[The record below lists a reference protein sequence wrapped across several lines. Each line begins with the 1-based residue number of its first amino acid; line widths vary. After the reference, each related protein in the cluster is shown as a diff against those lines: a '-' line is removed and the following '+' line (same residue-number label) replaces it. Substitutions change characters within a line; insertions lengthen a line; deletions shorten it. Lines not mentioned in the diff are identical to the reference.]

1 MTREFYEAEP
11 SPRTSWRLAVLM
23 GANSRTYKF
32 ALASALLEFA
42 AEGRAEV
49 TVDEL
54 AVPYAMSLVAR
65 QQGAPQ
71 APSGSLAGDKDFLAV
86 ARQEAA
92 ESLRSGLPTE
102 RLLDATRRSMPTM
115 VMRRFHNLGASEV
128 AHRFYESVGPPRR
141 GTVRLTP
148 HLHRIAGSEQT
159 AGLRGELNA
168 RWDIVESSFAA
179 GIGRSLVD
187 HGVAVARG
195 PQRGSPHTPRR
206 IGRRVVDHGVGV
218 DGATLRLTDKHRR
231 RPVTGVAD
239 ALAGF
244 QHGRCLI
251 CRSPLTDADRIAV
264 DHVFPYSLM
273 RRFGTVSGWHGP
285 DLDVIWNLAPAHE
298 HCNGAKSA
306 RLPTSGELWR
316 LARRNEAILLSPHP
330 LKKTLQLALKGAGY
344 HGRSGEW
351 PDFLRQVLAACD

>member
-1 MTREFYEAEP
+1 
-11 SPRTSWRLAVLM
+11 M

-187 HGVAVARG
+187 HGVAV
-195 PQRGSPHTPRR
+195 
-206 IGRRVVDHGVGV
+206 DW
-218 DGATLRLTDKHRR
+218 ATLRLTDKHRR

>member
-42 AEGRAEV
+42 AQGRGEV
-49 TVDEL
+49 TLDEL

-65 QQGAPQ
+65 QKGAPQ
-71 APSGSLAGDKDFLAV
+71 APSGSLMGDKDFLTV

-92 ESLRSGLPTE
+92 ESTRAGLPTE
-102 RLLDATRRSMPTM
+102 RLLDAARRSMPTM

-128 AHRFYESVGPPRR
+128 PHLFYELVGPPRR
-141 GTVRLTP
+141 MTVRLTP
-148 HLHRIAGSEQT
+148 HLHAIAGSEQ
-159 AGLRGELNA
+159 AVGLRNELNA

-187 HGVAVARG
+187 HGVAVDR
-195 PQRGSPHTPRR
+195 
-206 IGRRVVDHGVGV
+206 
-218 DGATLRLTDKHRR
+218 ATLRLTDKHRR

-244 QHGRCLI
+244 QYGRCLI
-251 CRSPLTDADRIAV
+251 CRTPLTGTDRIAV

-298 HCNGAKSA
+298 RCNGTKSA
-306 RLPTSGELWR
+306 RLPTSEELRR
-316 LARRNEAILLSPHP
+316 LSRRNEAILLSPHP

>member
-148 HLHRIAGSEQT
+148 HLHRIAGSEQ
-159 AGLRGELNA
+159 APGLRGELNA

-187 HGVAVARG
+187 HGVAV
-195 PQRGSPHTPRR
+195 
-206 IGRRVVDHGVGV
+206 DW
-218 DGATLRLTDKHRR
+218 ATLRLTDKHRR

-239 ALAGF
+239 ALTGF

-251 CRSPLTDADRIAV
+251 CRSPLTDTDRIAV

-298 HCNGAKSA
+298 HCNGTKSA

>member
-187 HGVAVARG
+187 HGVAV
-195 PQRGSPHTPRR
+195 
-206 IGRRVVDHGVGV
+206 DW
-218 DGATLRLTDKHRR
+218 ATLRLTDKHRR

>member
-1 MTREFYEAEP
+1 MTREFYEIEP

-32 ALASALLEFA
+32 ALGSALLEFA
-42 AEGRAEV
+42 VQGRAEV
-49 TVDEL
+49 TLDEL

-71 APSGSLAGDKDFLAV
+71 APSGSQVGDADFLTV

-92 ESLRSGLPTE
+92 DSISSGRPTE
-102 RLLDATRRSMPTM
+102 RLLAAARRSMPTM
-115 VMRRFHNLGASEV
+115 VMQRFHNLGASEV
-128 AHRFYESVGPPRR
+128 PHLFYELVGPPRR
-141 GTVRLTP
+141 RTVRLTP
-148 HLHRIAGSEQT
+148 HLHGIAGSEQA
-159 AGLRGELNA
+159 AGLRNELNA

-187 HGVAVARG
+187 HGVAV
-195 PQRGSPHTPRR
+195 
-206 IGRRVVDHGVGV
+206 DW
-218 DGATLRLTDKHRR
+218 ATLRLTDKHRR

-251 CRSPLTDADRIAV
+251 CCMPLTDTDRIAV
-264 DHVFPYSLM
+264 DHVFPHSLM
-273 RRFGTVSGWHGP
+273 RRFGAVSGWHGP

-298 HCNGAKSA
+298 RCNGTKSA
-306 RLPTSGELWR
+306 RLPTSKELRR

-330 LKKTLQLALKGAGY
+330 LKKTLQLTLKGAGY
-344 HGRSGEW
+344 RGCGGEW
-351 PDFLRQVLAACD
+351 PDFLRQVLGACD

>member
-54 AVPYAMSLVAR
+54 AVPYAMSLVGR

-148 HLHRIAGSEQT
+148 HLHRIAGSEQA
-159 AGLRGELNA
+159 AGVRGELNA

-187 HGVAVARG
+187 HGVAV
-195 PQRGSPHTPRR
+195 
-206 IGRRVVDHGVGV
+206 DW
-218 DGATLRLTDKHRR
+218 ATLRLTDKHRR

-239 ALAGF
+239 ALTGF

-251 CRSPLTDADRIAV
+251 CRSPLTDTDRIAV

-298 HCNGAKSA
+298 HCNGTKSA

>member
-65 QQGAPQ
+65 QQDAPQ
-71 APSGSLAGDKDFLAV
+71 APSGSLAGDKDFLTV

-148 HLHRIAGSEQT
+148 HLHRIAGSEQA

-187 HGVAVARG
+187 HGVAV
-195 PQRGSPHTPRR
+195 
-206 IGRRVVDHGVGV
+206 DW
-218 DGATLRLTDKHRR
+218 ATLRLTDKHRR

-239 ALAGF
+239 ALTGF

-251 CRSPLTDADRIAV
+251 CRSPLTDTDRIAV

-298 HCNGAKSA
+298 RCNGTKSA

-351 PDFLRQVLAACD
+351 PDFLRRVLAACD